1 MILAILLLVAVI
13 LPSCATLFCGP
24 VSACQR
30 TKPAAGEPQRE
41 VRVGA
46 LVLDILLF
54 WPGVI
59 VDFATA
65 AIYKPCNR
73 EFEVH
78 MVKGAEPA
86 MRGTRRQI

>member
-1 MILAILLLVAVI
+1 MKKVKIMILAILLLVAVI
-13 LPSCATLFCGP
+13 LPSCATIFGGP

-30 TKPAAGEPQRE
+30 TIPATGEPQRA

-46 LVLDILLF
+46 LVADIILF
-54 WPGVI
+54 WPSVI

-73 EFEVH
+73 
-78 MVKGAEPA
+78 
-86 MRGTRRQI
+86 